1 MICQL
6 FFLIDVLV
14 EFWIESNSKSP
25 KVKDEDFNTKNAK
38 FKINF
43 PLHRG
48 LNKVI
53 IKLRTIST
61 QEKFLG
67 FGTSQLFH
75 ISFYTLNM
83 LCMHTQVCQGW
94 FLMCM
99 RDWSKKKNR
108 RQISQI
114 DQMNW
119 LWSTYLL
126 VEHRFVLKNL
136 KWFLC
141 YITFGSRLIS
151 VSVKDSNVWNLNKF
165 IWSLV
170 KFSFCFRHF
179 TGLVDYSIIRY

>member
-1 MICQL
+1 MQ
-6 FFLIDVLV
+6 
-14 EFWIESNSKSP
+14 NSKSTFHYIGGYTRLY
-25 KVKDEDFNTKNAK
+25 V
-38 FKINF
+38 
-43 PLHRG
+43 
-48 LNKVI
+48 

-108 RQISQI
+108 RQIFQI
-114 DQMNW
+114 DQMNR

-126 VEHRFVLKNL
+126 VEHRFIFEKNEMIIVLHYMRIKA
-136 KWFLC
+136 
-141 YITFGSRLIS
+141 
-151 VSVKDSNVWNLNKF
+151 NLNLYE
-165 IWSLV
+165 ILSWNE
-170 KFSFCFRHF
+170 
-179 TGLVDYSIIRY
+179 IRYLNLGKIKH

>member
-1 MICQL
+1 MY
-6 FFLIDVLV
+6 V
-14 EFWIESNSKSP
+14 
-25 KVKDEDFNTKNAK
+25 
-38 FKINF
+38 
-43 PLHRG
+43 
-48 LNKVI
+48 
-53 IKLRTIST
+53 IKLCTIST

-151 VSVKDSNVWNLNKF
+151 VSVWRLKCLNKF

-170 KFSFCFRHF
+170 KLAFWNRHF
-179 TGLVDYSIIRY
+179 TGLVYYSN